1 MPGVRLLSYF
11 QIGKETTPGT
21 AVAASR
27 RMDPD
32 LSSAFTVD
40 WMKTFHDGRQTGART
55 PVSYATQQGT
65 MVNINYRTPDDTGIG
80 FDQLPY
86 FLHFPGG
93 GTAGTGA
100 TAVTWGFAWGGT
112 ATGSALAYTIE
123 FGDDVQNYE
132 AEYCQAQTLRM
143 SAEPSGLTQLEAEFF
158 GRQSTK
164 STKTTL
170 SAVSPV
176 RIPGYLWKPRF
187 ATAQSGL
194 AGASDVSNLLVG
206 WNAEWTTG
214 LVPRKYQDGL
224 AYFGQSVEAA
234 PVRGTLSLT
243 VESSSTAVSQFYD
256 KAAAD
261 TVDFVQLKA
270 TGPTLGGSSYS
281 AQLQFAVIYREV
293 QPLGGESD
301 GVNLYNVTAEIVNDS
316 TWGQSIGATVVCGLA
331 SL

>member
-1 MPGVRLLSYF
+1 MPGVRLLSHF

-21 AVAASR
+21 AVAATR

-65 MVNINYRTPDDTGIG
+65 MVNITYRTVDDTGIG

-86 FLHFPGG
+86 FFHFPAG

-100 TAVTWGFAWGGT
+100 TAVTWGWAWGGT

-123 FGDDVQNYE
+123 FGDDVQNFE

-170 SAVSPV
+170 AAVSPV

-194 AGASDVSNLLVG
+194 SGATDIPSFLVG
-206 WNAEWTTG
+206 WNAEWSTG

-234 PVRGTLSLT
+234 PVRGTLNLT
-243 VESSSTAVSQFYD
+243 VESNSTAITQFYD

-270 TGPTLGGSSYS
+270 TGPTLGGSNYS
-281 AQLQFAVIYREV
+281 AQLQFAVIYRDV
-293 QPLGGESD
+293 QPIGGESD

-316 TWGQSIGATVVCGLA
+316 TWGQSIGATVVCSLA

>member
-21 AVAASR
+21 PVAATR
-27 RMDPD
+27 RFDPD

-40 WMKTFHDGRQTGART
+40 WMKTFHDGRMNGART
-55 PVSYATQQGT
+55 NVSYATQQGT
-65 MVNINYRTPDDTGIG
+65 MVTINYRTPDDTGIG

-86 FLHFPGG
+86 FFHFPGG
-93 GTAGTGA
+93 GTAGSGS
-100 TAVTWGFAWGGT
+100 TAVTWGHAWGGT

-123 FGDDVQNYE
+123 FGDDVQNFE
-132 AEYCQAQTLRM
+132 AEYCFARTLRM
-143 SAEPSGLTQLEAEFF
+143 SAEPSGLTMLEAEFV

-164 STKTTL
+164 STKTSLT
-170 SAVSPV
+170 APSPV

-187 ATAQSGL
+187 ATAQAGL
-194 AGASDVSNLLVG
+194 AGGSDIPSFLVG

-234 PVRGTLSLT
+234 PVRGTLNLT
-243 VESSSTAVSQFYD
+243 VESNATAVSQFYD

-270 TGPTLGGSSYS
+270 TGPTLGGSNYS
-281 AQLQFAVIYREV
+281 AQLQFAVIYRDV

-316 TWGQSIGATVVCGLA
+316 TWGQSIGATVVCNATAL
-331 SL
+331 